1 MTSDLELLNE
11 ARRLLERGTRLAL
24 CTVIEKHG
32 SGPRETGTKMIV
44 SEDGKAYGTIGG
56 GAIERALINTCMD
69 ALKERTPRTVTFN
82 TTGMGEKRT
91 GMVENCLM
99 CGGEVSVFIDTL
111 EPDLRL
117 ILVGAGHV
125 ALSLARLADIVG
137 FRMTIIDDNC
147 TLANKE
153 RFPMAERIVTGDVV
167 KVVSELIL
175 NSSDFVVIAYGD
187 HEREYVVLKS
197 MIEKKPAY
205 LGLLSSK
212 VKAATFVK
220 RLRKE
225 GISETHLK
233 VLHAPIGLAIGAETP
248 EEIGISI
255 LAEVIQCN
263 RTGREHRTT
272 K

>member
-11 ARRLLERGTRLAL
+11 ARRLLKKGTRLAL
-24 CTVIEKHG
+24 CTVIEKKG
-32 SGPRETGTKMIV
+32 SGPREAGTKMIV
-44 SEDGKAYGTIGG
+44 SEDEETYGTIGG
-56 GAIERALINTCMD
+56 GAIERTLINVCMD

-82 TTGMGEKRT
+82 ATGEKKT
-91 GMVENCLM
+91 GMVKMGLM

-111 EPDLRL
+111 EPDLQL

-125 ALSLARLADIVG
+125 ALSLARLADIMG
-137 FRMTIIDDNC
+137 FQMTIIDDDC

-175 NSSDFVVIAYGD
+175 SSSDFVVVAYGD
-187 HEREYVVLKS
+187 HKREYVALKS

-212 VKAATFVK
+212 AKAATFVK
-220 RLRKE
+220 RLRTE
-225 GISETHLK
+225 GISEAHLK
-233 VLHAPIGLAIGAETP
+233 ILHAPIGLAIGAETP

-255 LAEVIQCN
+255 LAEIIQYK
-263 RTGREHRTT
+263 RTKRE
-272 K
+272 